1 LLQKLVETGSEDEF
15 GHQDEGTS
23 EDFFV
28 WSGTGTDTGTDED
41 SSWEQLVKEDH
52 ESESTGDDDV
62 EEDLSDETTEKDI
75 RCESK

>member
-1 LLQKLVETGSEDEF
+1 MKCIIK
-15 GHQDEGTS
+15 DEGTS

-28 WSGTGTDTGTDED
+28 WSGTGTATGTDED
-41 SSWEQLVKEDH
+41 SSWESLVKEDH